1 MHGYCDGSRTA
12 YSAVIYA
19 RTIYKDKMAVKFVS
33 TKLQVV
39 SNKGLS
45 FPRTEL
51 LSCLLLSKLV
61 SAVVNTMSVE
71 VVVSKTV
78 CWTDSLVALWW
89 IKRVDEN
96 WKVWVENRVKKL
108 EKKLATVV

>member
-1 MHGYCDGSRTA
+1 
-12 YSAVIYA
+12 
-19 RTIYKDKMAVKFVS
+19 
-33 TKLQVV
+33 
-39 SNKGLS
+39 
-45 FPRTEL
+45 
-51 LSCLLLSKLV
+51 
-61 SAVVNTMSVE
+61 MSVE